1 MRKWFSIIVALS
13 LVGSAHF
20 VAYAEKKETV
30 SILEGTSVYKIMDK
44 EGNFVVLNFEFQ
56 PKEVTVVVT
65 VPNTAEKKVI
75 KVPIGQEDGRR
86 GGSSKGGEEKIGNIP
101 KPNDT
106 FLFSDTVNHWARDEI
121 QLMVLLG
128 LLKGYPDGTFRPDKD
143 ITKAEFGAL
152 LTRAIQLYD
161 QVDTNQQP
169 VKMHDVKETDWFYS
183 YVQVLEERGNIS
195 EIFYPKLLLN
205 PNKPIFREEAAFWL
219 AREVE
224 QSIED
229 SKLPF
234 KDQEKILFKEEVS
247 KVTKAKL
254 LKGFPD
260 GTFGPFEKTTRAQ
273 AASIVLRLL
282 NQKGIVKK

>member
-30 SILEGTSVYKIMDK
+30 SISEGTSVYKIMDK

-169 VKMHDVKETDWFYS
+169 VKMHDVKKTDWFYS
-183 YVQVLEERGNIS
+183 YVQVLEKRGNIS
-195 EIFYPKLLLN
+195 DKIYPKFILN
-205 PNKPIFREEAAFWL
+205 PNKPISREEAAFWL

-224 QSIED
+224 G
-229 SKLPF
+229 SKDPDLPF
-234 KDQEKILFKEEVS
+234 KDVEKIIFKEEVS
-247 KVTKAKL
+247 KVTKAQL
-254 LKGFPD
+254 IKGFPD
-260 GTFGPFEKTTRAQ
+260 GTFGPFKKTTRAQ

-282 NQKGIVKK
+282 RQKGIVK